1 MKEKVIRF
9 RIKAVTEHRLLD
21 DNKTIK
27 DRTYYTLYKQDS
39 WEPLLLRWLV
49 GWRRVGTCASGYRE
63 FSSVDEA
70 KAYATG
76 LVNGYVKFLQRRE
89 ALEKYRKELKV
100 TSEIVVEAE
109 IPLTNP
115 NVWRVK

>member
-9 RIKAVTEHRLLD
+9 RIKAITEHRLLD

-27 DRTYYTLYKQDS
+27 DRSYFALYKQDS
-39 WEPLLLRWLV
+39 WTPLLLRWLE
-49 GWRRVGTCASGYRE
+49 GWRRVGECSSGYKE

-70 KAYATG
+70 KAYATE
-76 LVNGYVKFLQRRE
+76 LVNDYVECLQRRE

-115 NVWRVK
+115 NIWRVK